1 MLFRLRQE
9 QMMATLIGITG
20 AVVIAFLLGR
30 RSRDDA
36 YMAGYIQG
44 RRLAIWRPMTR
55 IVGRRN

>member
-1 MLFRLRQE
+1 
-9 QMMATLIGITG
+9 MATLIGITG
-20 AVVIAFLLGR
+20 LMALSFLLGR
-30 RSRDDA
+30 KSRDDA